1 MAGVDKDT
9 LEAAMAALDEF
20 AKRRLPDAKLLELD
34 AKDEF
39 PEEIIKEMCGP
50 ELGIQLFFL
59 PEELHGMGGG
69 SFDLYRICER
79 MGRVDVGVATAL
91 FATFLGSEPLFVGGT
106 DEQKQ
111 KWLTRIADEGAMVA
125 YGATEPA
132 AGSDLSL
139 LRTTATRIE
148 KDGKIVGYRING
160 AKQWISNGGYA
171 NFLTVLANAPG
182 GPTWF
187 IVEKGTPGFTPGK
200 PEDKHGIRLSNTAAL
215 SFDEVEVPADHV
227 VGLVEGQGLNQA
239 QAVFGYTRLMVAAF
253 ALGAGWSALDK
264 AMAYSLTRIQGG
276 GPLAEKQGYTHK
288 LIVPHAV
295 RLEAARAVVEEVS
308 ARLDDGEERLNTEG
322 AVAKY
327 LASEAG
333 IAAADAA
340 IQALGGYG
348 YTREYMVEKIRR
360 DVRITT
366 IYEGTSEILEMT
378 VGRDYWQQH
387 LKTRG
392 AVFKD
397 EAAALRKLPK
407 TSGADI
413 AALALESLAE
423 FFERARVARLTRH
436 QHILLRLGELVCFAE
451 GAAALARR
459 ASKPLAEK
467 ADKRFNPA
475 ALAAVAR
482 VFGRETALKIANGG
496 MTWLAD
502 NATPDL
508 AAALR
513 VAEIQRSQAGLI
525 SDLNVVADALY
536 GREAVQKAA

>member
-1 MAGVDKDT
+1 MAGLDKDT
-9 LEAAMAALDEF
+9 LLAALAALDEF
-20 AKRRLPDAKLLELD
+20 ARRKLPDAKLLDLD
-34 AKDEF
+34 ARDEF
-39 PEEIIKEMCGP
+39 PEDIVKEMCGP

-59 PEELHGMGGG
+59 PEALHGLGAG
-69 SFDLYRICER
+69 SFDLYRLCER
-79 MGRVDVGVATAL
+79 MGRVDVGIATAL

-106 DEQKQ
+106 PEQKQ
-111 KWLTRIADEGAMVA
+111 KWLTRIADEGVMVA

-139 LRTTATRIE
+139 LRTTAVRTD
-148 KDGKIVGYRING
+148 KGYKLNG

-171 NFLTVLANAPG
+171 AFLTILANAPG

-187 IVEKGTPGFTPGK
+187 IVEKGTPGLTAGK

-215 SFDEVEVPADHV
+215 SLEDVEVPADHV
-227 VGLVEGQGLNQA
+227 VGFVEGQGLNQA

-253 ALGAGWSALDK
+253 ALGAGWSAIDR

-276 GPLAEKQGYTHK
+276 APLAEKQGYTHK

-308 ARLDDGEERLNTEG
+308 ARLDGGEKLLNTEG
-322 AVAKY
+322 AIAKY

-378 VGRDYWQQH
+378 VGRDFWQQH

-392 AVFKD
+392 AVFGD
-397 EAAALRKLPK
+397 EAARLRKLPAE
-407 TSGADI
+407 TGAI
-413 AALALESLAE
+413 TAALALEALAE
-423 FFERARVARLTRH
+423 LFERARLAKLTRH
-436 QHILLRLGELVCFAE
+436 QHVLLRLGELVSLAQ

-459 ASKPLAEK
+459 ASRPLPEK
-467 ADKRFNPA
+467 GDRRFSPN
-475 ALAAVAR
+475 ALAAVSR
-482 VFGRETALKIANGG
+482 VFARDAALQISNGCAR
-496 MTWLAD
+496 WLAD
-502 NATPDL
+502 APDL
-508 AAALR
+508 SAL
-513 VAEIQRSQAGLI
+513 QKSQQGLI
-525 SDLNVVADALY
+525 NDLNTIADALY
-536 GREAVQKAA
+536 GREAVRQAA

>member
-1 MAGVDKDT
+1 MAGLDNDT
-9 LEAAMAALDEF
+9 LQQTLTALDEF
-20 AKRRLPDAKLLELD
+20 ARRRLPDAKLLELD

-39 PEEIIKEMCGP
+39 PEEIVREMCGP

-59 PEELHGMGGG
+59 PEELHGLGAG
-69 SFDLYRICER
+69 SFDLYRLCER

-106 DEQKQ
+106 PEQKQ
-111 KWLTRIADEGAMVA
+111 RWLTRIADEGAIVA
-125 YGATEPA
+125 YGATEPG

-139 LRTTATRIE
+139 LRTTAT
-148 KDGKIVGYRING
+148 KTATGYKLNG

-171 NFLTVLANAPG
+171 DFLTILANAPG
-182 GPTWF
+182 GPSWF
-187 IVEKGTPGFTPGK
+187 VIEKGALGLTPGK

-215 SFDEVEVPADHV
+215 SLEDVEVPAENL

-253 ALGAGWSALDK
+253 ALGAGFSALDK
-264 AMAYSLTRIQGG
+264 AMAYSLTRVQGG
-276 GPLAEKQGYTHK
+276 GPLASKQGYTHK

-295 RLEAARAVVEEVS
+295 RLEAARAVVEEVA
-308 ARLDDGEERLNTEG
+308 ARLDAGEKNLNTEG
-322 AVAKY
+322 AIAKY

-360 DVRITT
+360 DVRITS

-392 AVFKD
+392 QFFRD
-397 EAAALRKLPK
+397 EASKLRDAP
-407 TSGADI
+407 I
-413 AALALESLAE
+413 AALALETLAE
-423 FFERARVARLTRH
+423 LLERARLARLTRH
-436 QHILLRLGELVCFAE
+436 QHILLRLGELVAKAE

-459 ASKPLAEK
+459 AARPLPEK
-467 ADKRFNPA
+467 ADKRFTPA
-475 ALAAVAR
+475 ALQAVAR
-482 VFGRETALKIANGG
+482 VYAREAALAVANGCVQ
-496 MTWLAD
+496 WLAQP
-502 NATPDL
+502 PDVSAIH
-508 AAALR
+508 AA
-513 VAEIQRSQAGLI
+513 QAGLI
-525 SDLNVVADALY
+525 EDLSAVADALY
-536 GREAVQKAA
+536 GREAAQQAA